1 MIMLRERVD
10 HQTTPEP
17 RLVRQANCS
26 RKRQVSAGAISC
38 NDHLAIVGG
47 QRVEVVDNPSRCRH
61 GVFMGRGE
69 GILRGQP
76 IIDGHDRT
84 VGLISKPQA
93 ERMVGIQI
101 ADCPA
106 ATVEVDDERTV
117 PGAVIHP
124 RPKCLL
130 G

>member
-1 MIMLRERVD
+1 
-10 HQTTPEP
+10 
-17 RLVRQANCS
+17 
-26 RKRQVSAGAISC
+26 
-38 NDHLAIVGG
+38 
-47 QRVEVVDNPSRCRH
+47 
-61 GVFMGRGE
+61 MGRGE
-69 GILRGQP
+69 GMLRGQP

-84 VGLISKPQA
+84 EGLISEPQA

-106 ATVEVDDERTV
+106 ATMEVDDERTV

-124 RPKCLL
+124 RLKRLL